1 MLRPKRMSK
10 VSVTGSKAVM
20 GDVVEA
26 VHDLHLVH
34 LSDYDGHWEGFS
46 NGNSMEGGDEASEK
60 LVTIRSL
67 KSILGVTDEDAGPSR
82 IVTDEALDEEL
93 EEIRVE
99 ANELDDRRSAL
110 RDELRGIEEREDAL
124 EPFAELGIDL
134 DLLYGYDSLSVA
146 VGEGDAGSVR
156 QALAG
161 VDGAAE
167 VFSEGDVVAAF
178 VHADESD
185 LSDALVEAEFSALE
199 VPEEEGDPEDALA
212 ELEHREEQ
220 LETKLDTVGSEI
232 EELRYD
238 AAGFLLAAEEKLSIE
253 AQKAEA
259 PLSFATTRNAFVAE
273 GWIPTERVGEFET
286 AIDDAV
292 GDHADVE
299 ELEQAAYNSHGHAE
313 TQEAVEYGDETA
325 GGAAAGSVAATDAT
339 DDADS
344 TADEEAGEAE
354 PVEAT
359 ADGGTG
365 EVRSDGGV
373 VTMGDD
379 DPPII
384 QDNPGL
390 AEPFELLT
398 EAVGRPNY
406 SEFDP
411 TIVLLLTFPLMF
423 GFIIGD
429 VGYGLIYS
437 GIGYY
442 MYANFDSAAFKRF
455 GLITLAAGVMT
466 TVFGVLYGEIFGL
479 HLVASQ
485 FWEGVVGLKH
495 APIEKGLSPATS
507 YWASTWFIVTTLFGV
522 VHMNVAYVFE
532 FIENRALHGTKEA
545 VLESGSWILALNGL
559 WLFVFSRL
567 FEGAK
572 PPLLF
577 ETFSGAN
584 PTLDVGFA
592 GFPAV
597 FGWVG
602 LGLVGLGVLFL
613 AIGPTYELIEIHQ
626 VLAHALSYLRIAAV
640 LLAKAGMAF
649 AVNLLFWGAYAE
661 PSEKGAEW
669 HFGLTG
675 TPPDPATT
683 AGTVTYHG
691 HEVSELLFPGMVHMG
706 PLMVVFGVVVLV
718 VGHLIVLALGV
729 TSSGIQSIRLE
740 YFEFFSKFYEGNGR
754 TYNPFGTERTY
765 TDEQS

>member
-1 MLRPKRMSK
+1 MSK

-26 VHDLHLVH
+26 VHDLYLVH
-34 LSDYDGHWEGFS
+34 LSDYDGHWEGFD
-46 NGNSMEGGDEASEK
+46 NGSPMAGGDEASEK
-60 LVTIRSL
+60 LVTVRSL
-67 KSILGVTDEDAGPSR
+67 KSILGVTDADAGPSR

-93 EEIRVE
+93 EGIRVE
-99 ANELDDRRSAL
+99 ANELDDRRAELRSDL
-110 RDELRGIEEREDAL
+110 RDIEEREEAL
-124 EPFAELGIDL
+124 EPFARLGIDL

-146 VGEGDAGSVR
+146 VGEGDADSVR

-161 VDGAAE
+161 VDGAVE
-167 VFSEGDVVAAF
+167 VFAEGDVVAAF
-178 VHADESD
+178 AHADESE
-185 LSDALVEAEFSALE
+185 LSEALVEAEFSELE
-199 VPEEEGDPEDALA
+199 VPREEGDPEDALA
-212 ELEHREEQ
+212 SLEHREEQ
-220 LETKLDTVGSEI
+220 VEANLETVEQEVEDM
-232 EELRYD
+232 RYD

-273 GWIPTERVGEFET
+273 GWIPTERVDEFE
-286 AIDDAV
+286 AAVDDAV

-299 ELEQAAYNSHGHAE
+299 ELEQAAYNSQGHAE
-313 TQEAVEYGDETA
+313 THEEVDHAES
-325 GGAAAGSVAATDAT
+325 GAAAGSGGAADAA
-339 DDADS
+339 DDKS
-344 TADEEAGEAE
+344 DETSEEE
-354 PVEAT
+354 PEPIEAT
-359 ADGGTG
+359 ADGGAE

-373 VTMGDD
+373 VTMGED
-379 DPPII
+379 DPPVI

-442 MYANFDSAAFKRF
+442 MYANFDSQAFQRF
-455 GLITLAAGVMT
+455 GLITLAAGAMT
-466 TVFGVLYGEIFGL
+466 TIFGVLYGEVFGL
-479 HLVASQ
+479 HLIASQ
-485 FWEGVVGLKH
+485 FWEGVVGLEH

-522 VHMNVAYVFE
+522 VHMNVAYVLE
-532 FIENRALHGTKEA
+532 FVENRALHGTREA
-545 VLESGSWILALNGL
+545 VLESGSWLLALNGL

-567 FEGAK
+567 FAGAK

-584 PTLDVGFA
+584 PTLDVGFT

-602 LGLVGLGVLFL
+602 LGMVGLGMVFL
-613 AIGPTYELIEIHQ
+613 ALGPAYELIEIHQ

-661 PSEKGAEW
+661 PTGHGAEW

-754 TYNPFGTERTY
+754 TYNPFGSERTY